1 MNNQKAILGI
11 DVGQT
16 KTEFNL
22 KINQELIKNL
32 TFNGLTHFDNIEK
45 NLIDYIDQ
53 ALIGLEPMDLL
64 VGIGFTYLPSKA
76 TSESII
82 HELNQKTHQFNIIMF
97 GDELSNHVGAL
108 GITDGVV
115 LGVGTGI
122 SCTSLNLDKGF
133 KTFGGY
139 GYLLSDEGSG
149 YWIGREG
156 MSRSLLALDGHLPKT
171 KLLDQVLS
179 KFGNKE
185 HFIEQVYAA
194 QRPSKLMAEFAVEV
208 ISLYENDQ
216 VAKSICDDAINLL
229 TNQVVHSLRQSKNV
243 AYSLTGGVMKSELM
257 SNMVIKEIKRR
268 MPEAEYQK
276 PLGNPIDGC
285 LLLAAEQEKF
295 LQRISDWEFKPDIY
309 QSL

>member
-1 MNNQKAILGI
+1 MNNQKATIGI

-16 KTEFNL
+16 KTELRLNT
-22 KINQELIKNL
+22 NQESSKNL
-32 TFNGLTHFDNIEK
+32 IFNGLTHYDNIEK

-53 ALIGLEPMDLL
+53 ALIGLEPMEFL
-64 VGIGFTYLPSKA
+64 VGIGFTYLPNKG

-82 HELNQKTHQFNIIMF
+82 HTLNQKNHRFNIIMF

-122 SCTSLNLDKGF
+122 SCTSLNLDQGF
-133 KTFGGY
+133 RTFGGY
-139 GYLLSDEGSG
+139 GYLLSDQGSG

-156 MSRSLLALDGHLPKT
+156 ISRALLASDGHLPKT
-171 KLLDQVLS
+171 KLLDQILS

-185 HFIEQVYAA
+185 HLIQHVYTA
-194 QRPSKLMAEFAVEV
+194 QRPSKLMAEFAGEV
-208 ISLYENDQ
+208 ISLYENDE
-216 VAKSICDDAINLL
+216 VARSICDDAIDLL
-229 TNQVVHSLRQSKNV
+229 TKQVIYSLRQSKNDI
-243 AYSLTGGVMKSELM
+243 YSLTGGVMKSELM
-257 SNMVIKEIKRR
+257 SNMAIKEIKRI
-268 MPEAEYQK
+268 MPEAVYQK

-295 LQRISDWEFKPDIY
+295 LQQMSDWKFKPDIY